1 MFTPPSRADRIRA
14 VGPVAGLPPALRRA
28 FGEQGFDPI
37 PWPGPHDWLASHPE
51 PGQTFAAFL
60 AGHPPRPGS
69 ETAPRVLYL
78 QPFGSFHARQAP
90 RLHLLSR
97 FAASFFALEVAV
109 LPAVPVTGVTTRINS
124 YTGQRQLL
132 ARDLLALLADQ
143 RPAGA
148 CCVVGITMDDLYP
161 DPAWNFVFGEASP
174 DDRAGV
180 YSFARY
186 LPGEADAAAAS
197 LLLRRSCKVLAH
209 ETAHLLG
216 IAHCV
221 FYSCLMNGSNHLA
234 ESDAR
239 PLHLCPVDLRKL
251 QHTSGFDVTARYRN
265 LRTFTEDAGFTDE
278 TRWLSAQLLH
288 IEQGQAQA

>member
-14 VGPVAGLPPALRRA
+14 VGPAAGLPPALQRA
-28 FGEQGFDPI
+28 LDEQGFDPI
-37 PWPGPHDWLASHPE
+37 PRPGPYDWLASHPE

-60 AGHPPRPGS
+60 AGHPPRLGPG
-69 ETAPRVLYL
+69 TARRVLYL
-78 QPFGSFHARQAP
+78 QPFGSLHASQEP
-90 RLHLLSR
+90 PLDLLSR
-97 FAASFFALEVAV
+97 FAAAFFALEVAV

-124 YTGQRQLL
+124 HTGQRQLL
-132 ARDLLALLADQ
+132 TGDLLALLADQ

-161 DPAWNFVFGEASP
+161 GPAWNFVFGEASP
-174 DDRAGV
+174 HDRAGV

-186 LPGEADAAAAS
+186 LPGAAGAAAAS

-216 IAHCV
+216 LAHCV
-221 FYSCLMNGSNHLA
+221 FYSCLMSGSNHLA

-239 PLHLCPVDLRKL
+239 PLHPCPVDLRKL
-251 QHTSGFDVTARYRN
+251 QHTLGFDVTARYRN
-265 LRTFTEDAGFTDE
+265 LHAFAEDAGFTDE
-278 TRWLSAQLLH
+278 ARWLTAQLLH
-288 IEQGQAQA
+288 IEPDRPPA

>member
-14 VGPVAGLPPALRRA
+14 VGSLTGLPPALRRA
-28 FGEQGFDPI
+28 LNERGFDPI
-37 PWPGPHDWLASHPE
+37 PRPGPSDWLASHPE

-60 AGHPPRPGS
+60 AGHPPRLGPGM
-69 ETAPRVLYL
+69 ARRVLYL
-78 QPFGSFHARQAP
+78 QPFGSFHARQDP
-90 RLHLLSR
+90 PLDLLSR
-97 FAASFFALEVAV
+97 FAAAFFALQVAV

-132 ARDLLALLADQ
+132 TRDLLALLADH
-143 RPAGA
+143 RPARA
-148 CCVVGITMDDLYP
+148 SCVVGITMEDLYP
-161 DPAWNFVFGEASP
+161 GPEWNFVFGEASP
-174 DDRAGV
+174 HDRVGV

-186 LPGEADAAAAS
+186 LSGEAGVAAAS

-251 QHTSGFDVTARYRN
+251 QHAIGFDITARYRN

-278 TRWLSAQLLH
+278 ARWLTTQLLH
-288 IEQGQAQA
+288 IEQDQAQA